1 MVAGDVPAAER
12 PKELATL
19 RSEDGA
25 PAMSLRPFLPRI
37 RRFGRSVAMAL
48 QCRRRALLACGLLA
62 AMFWPGTLAG
72 ATVEDALALIGQERY
87 SEAQELLDELL
98 EQEPGAPNARL
109 LLGVL
114 RAREGKFIAAIE
126 IFEDLRSDRPE
137 LFEVHN
143 NLAVLYAGLGRLDD
157 AREALVAALELRPDH
172 VVYDNLGDVYMR
184 LAQRAYAR
192 ATEVR
197 SGGVVPPEDGD
208 AAIPST
214 GPALPTDKPAASPAA
229 AAAAAQASDR
239 ECLRTGAFKNRAR
252 ATEAAAWL
260 RARDIEVLGVH
271 PEDRQAVRRYRVYLP
286 AAASRREAVATA
298 QELRRQGVRNVM
310 AIEEGP
316 LANTVPLGL
325 FRQESNMRRRVAEL
339 EELGYDAVSEADM
352 TTVTEYA
359 IEVRTDGGRSAFA
372 DAWASR
378 YPDHAIRTVACVVSA
393 HPAEPAEPPAAA
405 TAATAPESDA
415 ACIRT
420 GAFEEG
426 GAATE
431 AAAWLRSR
439 GAAAVEV
446 RQEEREAVDNH
457 RLYLPAPPSRKEANA
472 TVRELRRRGVQD
484 VAVIQKGPLA
494 NAVSLGVYR
503 NESNIRR
510 RITEL
515 QKLGYS
521 VEVVAN
527 MKTVTAYAVEARVDE
542 DRSTFDRAWKSAF
555 PEHAIHTVAC
565 TPRE

>member
-1 MVAGDVPAAER
+1 
-12 PKELATL
+12 
-19 RSEDGA
+19 
-25 PAMSLRPFLPRI
+25 MSLRPFLPRI
-37 RRFGRSVAMAL
+37 RRIGRSVAMAA
-48 QCRRRALLACGLLA
+48 QWRRRALIACGLLA
-62 AMFWPGTLAG
+62 AMVWPGTLAG
-72 ATVEDALALIGQERY
+72 ATVEDALTLIGQERY
-87 SEAQELLDELL
+87 AEAQEVLDELL
-98 EQEPGAPNARL
+98 EQEPGAPGARL

-114 RAREGKFIAAIE
+114 QAREGKFIAAIE
-126 IFEDLRSDRPE
+126 IFEDLRSDHPDM
-137 LFEVHN
+137 FEVHN

-192 ATEVR
+192 AQEVR
-197 SGGVVPPEDGD
+197 SGGVVPAEDGK
-208 AAIPST
+208 AAAAST
-214 GPALPTDKPAASPAA
+214 RPALPIDKPVASPAA
-229 AAAAAQASDR
+229 AVATGEAGEPAAAASAQASDG
-239 ECLRTGAFKNRAR
+239 ECLRAGAFKNRAR

-286 AAASRREAVATA
+286 AAASRKEAVATA

-316 LANTVPLGL
+316 LANTVSLGL

-339 EELGYDAVSEADM
+339 DELGYDAVSEADM

-359 IEVRTDGGRSAFA
+359 IEVRAEGGRSAFA

-378 YPDHAIRTVACVVSA
+378 YPDHAIRPVACVVSA
-393 HPAEPAEPPAAA
+393 QPAEPAEPPAAV
-405 TAATAPESDA
+405 TAATAPQSDA

-420 GAFEEG
+420 GAFAEG

-446 RQEEREAVDNH
+446 RREERETVDNR
-457 RLYLPAPPSRKEANA
+457 RLYLPAPPSRKETVA
-472 TVRELRRRGVQD
+472 TVNELRSRGVRD
-484 VAVIQKGPLA
+484 VAIIQRGPLA
-494 NAVSLGVYR
+494 GAVSLGVYR

-527 MKTVTAYAVEARVDE
+527 MKTVTTYTLEARVDE
-542 DRSTFDRAWKSAF
+542 DRSTFDVAWKTAF
-555 PEHAIHTVAC
+555 PDHAIQTVAC
-565 TPRE
+565 APQE

>member
-1 MVAGDVPAAER
+1 
-12 PKELATL
+12 
-19 RSEDGA
+19 
-25 PAMSLRPFLPRI
+25 MSLRPFLPRI
-37 RRFGRSVAMAL
+37 RRIGRSVAMAGHW
-48 QCRRRALLACGLLA
+48 RRRALIACGLLA

-72 ATVEDALALIGQERY
+72 ATVEDALTLIGQERY
-87 SEAQELLDELL
+87 AEAQEVLDELL
-98 EQEPGAPNARL
+98 EQEPGAPGARL

-114 RAREGKFIAAIE
+114 QAREGKFIAAIR
-126 IFEDLRSDRPE
+126 IFEDLRSDHPDM
-137 LFEVHN
+137 FEVHN

-192 ATEVR
+192 AQEVR
-197 SGGVVPPEDGD
+197 SGGVVPSEDET
-208 AAIPST
+208 AAAAST
-214 GPALPTDKPAASPAA
+214 RPALPIDKPAVSPAA
-229 AAAAAQASDR
+229 AVATGEAGEPAAAASTQASDG
-239 ECLRTGAFKNRAR
+239 ECLRAGAFKNRAR

-260 RARDIEVLGVH
+260 RARDIEVLGMH

-286 AAASRREAVATA
+286 AAASRKEAVGTA

-316 LANTVPLGL
+316 LANTVSLGL

-359 IEVRTDGGRSAFA
+359 IEVRAEGGRSGLEAV
-372 DAWASR
+372 WASR
-378 YPDHAIRTVACVVSA
+378 YPDHTIRPVACVVSA
-393 HPAEPAEPPAAA
+393 QPAEPAEPPAAA
-405 TAATAPESDA
+405 TAATAPQSDA

-420 GAFEEG
+420 GAFAEG

-446 RQEEREAVDNH
+446 RREERETVDNR
-457 RLYLPAPPSRKEANA
+457 RLYLPAPPNRKETVA
-472 TVRELRRRGVQD
+472 TVNELRSRGVRD
-484 VAVIQKGPLA
+484 VAIVQRGPLA
-494 NAVSLGVYR
+494 GAVSLGVYR

-527 MKTVTAYAVEARVDE
+527 MKTVTTYALEARVDE
-542 DRSTFDRAWKSAF
+542 DRSTFDAVWKTAF
-555 PEHAIHTVAC
+555 PDHAIHTVTCA
-565 TPRE
+565 PQE